1 MSNKNELRNDVESFL
16 FDEAEL
22 LDNWKLPEW
31 AELYTADG
39 KYEVASMSSDHP
51 LIDDPATSIFI
62 ISDDREEIG
71 LRTDRL
77 MKKTAHC
84 EYPHSKTRHLV
95 SNVRATEDGDVVKAK
110 SNFATYR
117 TKEGRTSIYMGEA
130 HYVLER
136 AGESFRIRQKR
147 CALDLDTLNDQGRL
161 TIIL

>member
-77 MKKTAHC
+77 MKKTAH
-84 EYPHSKTRHLV
+84 
-95 SNVRATEDGDVVKAK
+95 
-110 SNFATYR
+110 
-117 TKEGRTSIYMGEA
+117 
-130 HYVLER
+130 
-136 AGESFRIRQKR
+136 
-147 CALDLDTLNDQGRL
+147 
-161 TIIL
+161 